1 MWVNG
6 LLPQSPFDQY
16 TEARERG
23 KGAGLKRGRESTY
36 YMHGLSFSRWVSVGG
51 FPSVNRSSFILFPFS
66 IFLLLLTSTCGCLWE
81 AQLTNKIQLGN
92 ATFNWWPHKRED
104 MFVFLRQPTVSAN
117 GHPLITFN
125 MILNMSKLE
134 ETAPSLLGICP
145 LVATE
150 YYWMRMTITARAK
163 D

>member
-92 ATFNWWPHKRED
+92 ATFNWWPHNNPRTQILLKRPSGH
-104 MFVFLRQPTVSAN
+104 FYGNKIALNCTFHKPYRTVHASF
-117 GHPLITFN
+117 HHLIC
-125 MILNMSKLE
+125 L
-134 ETAPSLLGICP
+134 AWC
-145 LVATE
+145 
-150 YYWMRMTITARAK
+150 
-163 D
+163 